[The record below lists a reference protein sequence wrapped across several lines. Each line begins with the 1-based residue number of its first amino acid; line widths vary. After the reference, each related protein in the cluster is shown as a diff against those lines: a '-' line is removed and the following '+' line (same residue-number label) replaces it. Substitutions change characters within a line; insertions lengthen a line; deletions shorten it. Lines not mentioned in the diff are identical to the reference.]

1 MSELTNTEKNFL
13 IDNVDFNGFILWLNA
28 IKLAN
33 EDISALDIK
42 NDELNKILNRQS
54 FAIKSLK
61 FSIVASKPLV
71 EN

>member
-1 MSELTNTEKNFL
+1 MSELTNKEKKLL
-13 IDNVDFNGFILWLNA
+13 INNVDFNGFILWINA

-33 EDISALDIK
+33 EDIYALDIK

-61 FSIVASKPLV
+61 FSIIACKPLV